1 MSEDICQKRGLKLWI
16 AMDYKLYMGED
27 RDSGLKTTILFF
39 TRNAII
45 PSGGNEYEV
54 QLREDL
60 DCRI

>member
-1 MSEDICQKRGLKLWI
+1 MKLRI

-39 TRNAII
+39 TRNVII